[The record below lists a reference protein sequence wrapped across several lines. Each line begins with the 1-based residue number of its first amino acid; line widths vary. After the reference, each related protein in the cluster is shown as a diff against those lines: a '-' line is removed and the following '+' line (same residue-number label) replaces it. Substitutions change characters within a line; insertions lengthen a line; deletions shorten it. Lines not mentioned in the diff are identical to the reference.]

1 MQNKEIQTSN
11 SKINKEVI
19 NPKKEISLIKPLLS
33 NQNDMIKHKSQSSYN
48 PHSPKNTSNT
58 SNPTSSNNSKKNTA
72 LGNSI
77 KQIANDCEINIKNT
91 KKSYNSNIPINEAK
105 NFEEKI
111 IKSEKNIICYND
123 QKCGINKKIAKKK
136 NNINNSKKKYVNDE
150 KNEKSGRIK
159 KSFE

>member
-58 SNPTSSNNSKKNTA
+58 SNPTSSNFCLNC
-72 LGNSI
+72 
-77 KQIANDCEINIKNT
+77 DCNF
-91 KKSYNSNIPINEAK
+91 SFSVLSSLSNLI
-105 NFEEKI
+105 
-111 IKSEKNIICYND
+111 
-123 QKCGINKKIAKKK
+123 
-136 NNINNSKKKYVNDE
+136 
-150 KNEKSGRIK
+150 
-159 KSFE
+159 